1 MGVGSLAVLLLGRR
15 VAPRVPSTLLVLVL
29 AIAVS
34 ALLHLDDHG
43 VAVVGDIP
51 HALPD
56 FAVPDVNA
64 DDIVKLITP
73 ALGVLIMSAEAVGVA
88 RQLAVK
94 HGYRVDANRDL
105 MALGAGNLVAGLSSG
120 FVQSGGASQ
129 TAAADGAGGRSQLA
143 SIICAGLLL
152 LTGAFLAPLFEHL
165 PQATLAAIV
174 IVAIMGFY
182 DVGELRRFAVVR
194 RSALLLAIVA
204 LAGVLVL
211 GVLQG
216 LVVAAGLSLV
226 YVVFRLSRPAVGE
239 LGRDPRSGAWG
250 WLDRHPDW
258 PAPPG
263 TLVIRRDGPLFYPNV
278 DSVRERVLEAVAA
291 AEPRP
296 EVVVLDLSQSVDLDL
311 QSVDGIADLAR
322 QLQAEGV
329 ELRLA
334 AVRAQAAEILERAG
348 VTPGLVAEPDGHRR
362 HRRRGQ
368 PASPLIASPISL
380 VPMTKQRT
388 AMITT
393 FSLAIHA
400 LRSSRI
406 SCARSP
412 IRKKIA
418 TGAPGPSVPTTTKTA
433 SATAWSPVLDPV
445 DAIAAAAPAVKMRF
459 LGLIA
464 ESATPIAT
472 ERAGVNPSIVAIH
485 FGSAASSS
493 PRGRPRHCLTA
504 SASSARPRTNLRML
518 VQVAGSPSSLALAP
532 LETSRTIVP
541 TTASPTTQPSRNAGP
556 LRAAARR
563 GEHEHD
569 GDDRHRAERD
579 ADAEREDLADRLTHR
594 GRLARRSGSRCGWWR
609 CRSPRPGGRRA
620 GSAGSRRARRGA
632 SRP

>member
-1 MGVGSLAVLLLGRR
+1 MIDAMWKGLVPGWIAGYSRDWLRPDLVAGVVIWSVVTPQAVAYAQIAGLPAQAGLMAAPGAMIAYALVGTSRQLVVSATTATSAVSAATVGPLAHGDPVRFAALSAALAIVVAVVLAAGGALKLGAIADLVSKPVMTGFLFGLGLTISLAQLPSLIGVPAGSGNFFPQLWDLFGHLDDIATTTLAVGVGSLAVLLLGRR
-15 VAPRVPSTLLVLVL
+15 VAPRIPSTLLVLVL

-34 ALLHLDDHG
+34 ALLQLDDHG

-73 ALGVLIMSAEAVGVA
+73 AFGVLIMSAEAVGVA

-94 HGYRVDANRDL
+94 HGYRVDPNRDL
-105 MALGAGNLVAGLSSG
+105 VALGTGNLVAGLSSG

-194 RSALLLAIVA
+194 RSALLQAILA

-216 LVVAAGLSLV
+216 LVLAAGLSLV
-226 YVVFRLSRPAVGE
+226 YVVFRLSRPDVGA

-258 PAPPG
+258 PPPTG
-263 TLVIRRDGPLFYPNV
+263 TLVIRADGPLFYPNV

-291 AEPRP
+291 AEPQP

-322 QLQAEGV
+322 QLEAEGV

-334 AVRAQAAEILERAG
+334 AVRAQAAVILKRAG
-348 VTPGLVAEPDGHRR
+348 VTPGLVAEPTVTAAIDGAVRP
-362 HRRRGQ
+362 
-368 PASPLIASPISL
+368 PA
-380 VPMTKQRT
+380 R
-388 AMITT
+388 
-393 FSLAIHA
+393 
-400 LRSSRI
+400 
-406 SCARSP
+406 
-412 IRKKIA
+412 
-418 TGAPGPSVPTTTKTA
+418 
-433 SATAWSPVLDPV
+433 
-445 DAIAAAAPAVKMRF
+445 
-459 LGLIA
+459 
-464 ESATPIAT
+464 
-472 ERAGVNPSIVAIH
+472 
-485 FGSAASSS
+485 
-493 PRGRPRHCLTA
+493 
-504 SASSARPRTNLRML
+504 
-518 VQVAGSPSSLALAP
+518 
-532 LETSRTIVP
+532 
-541 TTASPTTQPSRNAGP
+541 
-556 LRAAARR
+556 
-563 GEHEHD
+563 
-569 GDDRHRAERD
+569 
-579 ADAEREDLADRLTHR
+579 
-594 GRLARRSGSRCGWWR
+594 
-609 CRSPRPGGRRA
+609 
-620 GSAGSRRARRGA
+620 
-632 SRP
+632 